1 VSNMPRVGNMPRV
14 TFGII
19 VLNGEPFTRYCL
31 RALYPFAHEI
41 IVAEGAAPA
50 AAFMA
55 TPDGH
60 STDGTLD
67 VLQRFK
73 AEEDPEDKVQIVLRE
88 GFWSEKDEQS
98 QAYAQKATGD
108 YLWQVDI
115 DEFYQPEEMRSVLQ
129 MLVADPEI
137 TAASFKQFAFWGG
150 FDYIVDGWYL
160 RKRANAFDRLFR
172 WRPGYQYVKHRPPT
186 VHDPRGRDLRLLKWV
201 KASQMARRGVRLYHY
216 CFLFP
221 HQVLNKTTYY
231 AALDRWGRADA
242 KREWLRS
249 AYEQLRSPFRVHNE
263 YRYPS
268 WLERFHGKHPSA
280 VQQMIADIQAGR
292 VDVPLRPTDD
302 IERLLASPWY
312 ALGRSVLKALGPLAA
327 FSERLTAPARS
338 MAGRVLRAARPMA
351 KSKAGSQR

>member
-1 VSNMPRVGNMPRV
+1 MPRV

-41 IVAEGAAPA
+41 IVVEGAAPA
-50 AAFMA
+50 AASMA
-55 TPDGH
+55 TAAGH

-67 VLQRFK
+67 TLHRFK
-73 AEEDPEDKVQIVLRE
+73 AEEDVENKVQMVTRD

-98 QAYAQKATGD
+98 QAYAQRASGD

-115 DEFYQPEEMRSVLQ
+115 DEFYQPEDMRTVLQ
-129 MLVADPEI
+129 MLVADPGI

-160 RKRANAFDRLFR
+160 RRGADVFHRLFR
-172 WRPGYQYVKHRPPT
+172 WGPGYRYAKHRPPT
-186 VHDPRGRDLRLLKWV
+186 VHDPQGRDLRLLKWI
-201 KASQMARRGVRLYHY
+201 KAGHMARRGVRLYHY
-216 CFLFP
+216 CLLFP

-242 KREWLRS
+242 KREWVRS

-268 WLERFHGKHPSA
+268 WLERFHGKHPPA
-280 VQQMIADIQAGR
+280 VEQMIADIRAGR

-312 ALGRSVLKALGPLAA
+312 ALGRSMLKALSPLAA
-327 FSERLTAPARS
+327 PSERLADSAKSVAR
-338 MAGRVLRAARPMA
+338 RVLRIRRSTT
-351 KSKAGSQR
+351 KTEGDAGT